1 MFTSMSYSK
10 LPSSQRGLS
19 LVELMISLTIGLILL
34 AGITSLIVKQSA
46 TRDELEKSSR
56 QIENGR
62 YATQLLRDDI
72 QHAGFLGPYLP
83 QSGVPAT
90 ADPCELTLA
99 GLQNAMTLPI
109 QGVDVAPGSV
119 LTGAQVLA
127 SNTCGTYIP
136 SANYKTGTDILVVR
150 RANTSVTPMATA
162 TANAGGLVYL
172 QATPSSFVL
181 GKGSDTSVFTL
192 TSGSTAT
199 PVTAAL
205 RSYIVN
211 IYFVSPC
218 SVMANGATCTS
229 SDDNGTPIPTLKRL
243 ELGALNNT
251 TTWSVTPLVEG
262 IENMQIDY
270 GIDSDSDGY
279 PNTYTTSP
287 ANTTDWSNV
296 MAIRVNILARNNT
309 PSMGY
314 TDTKTYCLSG
324 SPPFTASGS
333 STSCNTGG
341 TMLFGP
347 MNDAYKRHLFS
358 EMIRAVNPS
367 GRRAQH

>member
-1 MFTSMSYSK
+1 MPNLMTYSK
-10 LPSSQRGLS
+10 QLTFQRGLS
-19 LVELMISLTIGLILL
+19 LVELMISLTIGLILM
-34 AGITSLIVKQSA
+34 AGITTLIVKQSG

-62 YATQLLRDDI
+62 YATQLLRDDV
-72 QHAGFLGPYLP
+72 QHAGFFGPYQP

-90 ADPCELTLA
+90 ADPCELTLT
-99 GLQNAMTLPI
+99 GLQNAMTVPI
-109 QGVDVAPGSV
+109 QGVDVVPGSA
-119 LTGAQVLA
+119 LTGTQVLSA
-127 SNTCGTYIP
+127 NTCGSYIA
-136 SANYKTGTDILVVR
+136 SANYKAGTDILVVR

-181 GKGSDTSVFTL
+181 GKGGDTSVFTL
-192 TSGSTAT
+192 TSGNAAA

-211 IYFVSPC
+211 IYYISPC
-218 SVMANGATCTS
+218 SVMANGATCTA
-229 SDDNGTPIPTLKRL
+229 SDDNGSPMPTLKRL
-243 ELGALNNT
+243 ELGAATST

-270 GIDSDSDGY
+270 GVDSDSDGY

-287 ANTTDWSNV
+287 ATTTDWSNV
-296 MAIRVNILARNNT
+296 MAVRVNILARNST
-309 PSMGY
+309 ASMGY

-324 SPPFTASGS
+324 SPPFTSSGT

-341 TMLFGP
+341 TMLLGP

-358 EMIRAVNPS
+358 EVIRAVNPS
-367 GRRAQH
+367 GRRAQQ